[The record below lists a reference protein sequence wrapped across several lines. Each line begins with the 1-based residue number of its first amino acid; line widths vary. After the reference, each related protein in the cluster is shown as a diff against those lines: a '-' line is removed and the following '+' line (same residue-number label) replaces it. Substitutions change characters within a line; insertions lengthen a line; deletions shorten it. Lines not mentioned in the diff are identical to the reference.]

1 MNKNELKA
9 LISLLEDPDH
19 NIYFQVKNKLIELGI
34 EVVPDLE
41 NTWEMNFDNL
51 IQSRTEEIIHDIQL
65 NFSLSELNDWIK
77 SSEKDLLKAWLIL
90 SRYQYPDLDKEI
102 IELQI
107 EQLIKE
113 IWIELN
119 SNLTPLEKIKLIN
132 HILFEVNGYKGNIR
146 NFYAP
151 HNSYVNDVLNNKKG
165 SPLSLSL
172 LYLIIAQKCELPIK
186 GINLPKHF
194 IIAYI
199 NEEIYGA
206 DPIKFYLNP
215 FSQGTIL
222 SRQDL
227 ERFLEKENLELKT
240 IYFNPCDNKTIV
252 KRLLANLLQ
261 SYYKIGNKQKAKE
274 IKNFIQI
281 FNNSK

>member
-1 MNKNELKA
+1 MNKNEIKA

-34 EVVPDLE
+34 EVISDLE
-41 NTWEMNFDNL
+41 DAWEMNFDSL
-51 IQSRTEEIIHDIQL
+51 MQRRTEQIIHEIQL
-65 NFSLSELNDWIK
+65 NFNLNELNDWIE
-77 SSEKDLLKAWLIL
+77 SPEKDLLKAWLII
-90 SRYQYPDLDKEI
+90 SRYQYPDLDTEN

-119 SNLTPLEKIKLIN
+119 NNLTALEKIKLIN
-132 HILFEVNGYKGNIR
+132 HILFEVHEYKGNIR

-151 HNSYVNDVLNNKKG
+151 ENSYVNDVLNNKKG

-172 LYLIIAQKCELPIK
+172 LYLIIAQKCELSIQ
-186 GINLPKHF
+186 GVNLPKHF

-199 NEEIYGA
+199 NEELYTG
-206 DPIKFYLNP
+206 DPIKFYINP

-222 SRQDL
+222 SRHDL
-227 ERFLEKENLELKT
+227 ESFLEKEKLELKT
-240 IYFNPCDNKTIV
+240 MFFSPCGNKTIIR
-252 KRLLANLLQ
+252 RLLANLLQ
-261 SYYKIGNKQKAKE
+261 SYSKNGNKEKAEE
-274 IKNFIQI
+274 IQSFIQL
-281 FNNSK
+281 FQNK

>member
-1 MNKNELKA
+1 MNKNEIKA

-34 EVVPDLE
+34 EVIPDLE
-41 NTWEMNFDNL
+41 DAWEMNFDSL
-51 IQSRTEEIIHDIQL
+51 MQRRTEQIIHEIQL
-65 NFSLSELNDWIK
+65 NFNLNELNDWIE
-77 SSEKDLLKAWLIL
+77 SPEKDLLKAWLII
-90 SRYQYPDLDKEI
+90 SRYQYPDLDTEN

-119 SNLTPLEKIKLIN
+119 NNLTALEKIKLIN
-132 HILFEVNGYKGNIR
+132 HILFEVHEYKGNIR

-151 HNSYVNDVLNNKKG
+151 ENSYVNDVLNNKKG

-172 LYLIIAQKCELPIK
+172 LYLIIAQKCELSIQ
-186 GINLPKHF
+186 GVNLPKHF

-199 NEEIYGA
+199 NEELYTG
-206 DPIKFYLNP
+206 DPIKFYINP

-222 SRQDL
+222 SRHDL
-227 ERFLEKENLELKT
+227 ESFLEKEKLELKT
-240 IYFNPCDNKTIV
+240 MFFSPCGNKTIIR
-252 KRLLANLLQ
+252 RLLANLLQ
-261 SYYKIGNKQKAKE
+261 SYSKNGNKEKAEE
-274 IKNFIQI
+274 IQSFIQL
-281 FNNSK
+281 FHNK

>member
-41 NTWEMNFDNL
+41 NTWEMNFDSL
-51 IQSRTEEIIHDIQL
+51 IQSRIEEIIHDIQL

-132 HILFEVNGYKGNIR
+132 HILFEVNGYRGNIR

-227 ERFLEKENLELKT
+227 ERFLEKENFELKT

>member
-1 MNKNELKA
+1 MNKNEIKA

-34 EVVPDLE
+34 EVIPDLE
-41 NTWEMNFDNL
+41 DAWEMNFDSL
-51 IQSRTEEIIHDIQL
+51 MQRRTEQIIHEIQL
-65 NFSLSELNDWIK
+65 NFNLNELNDWIE
-77 SSEKDLLKAWLIL
+77 SPEKDLLKAWLII
-90 SRYQYPDLDKEI
+90 SRYQYPDLDTEN

-119 SNLTPLEKIKLIN
+119 NNLTALEKIKLIN
-132 HILFEVNGYKGNIR
+132 HILFEVHEYKGNIR

-151 HNSYVNDVLNNKKG
+151 ENSYVNDVLNNKKG

-172 LYLIIAQKCELPIK
+172 LYLIIAQKCELSIQ
-186 GINLPKHF
+186 GVNLPKHF

-199 NEEIYGA
+199 NEELYTG
-206 DPIKFYLNP
+206 DPIKFYINP

-222 SRQDL
+222 SRHDL
-227 ERFLEKENLELKT
+227 ESFLEKEKLELKT
-240 IYFNPCDNKTIV
+240 IWVMRSWKH
-252 KRLLANLLQ
+252 RA
-261 SYYKIGNKQKAKE
+261 GRE
-274 IKNFIQI
+274 IK
-281 FNNSK
+281 

>member
-1 MNKNELKA
+1 MNKNEIKA

-19 NIYFQVKNKLIELGI
+19 NIYFQVKNKLIDLGTQVI
-34 EVVPDLE
+34 PDLE
-41 NTWEMNFDNL
+41 DAWEMNFDSL
-51 IQSRTEEIIHDIQL
+51 MQSRTEQIIHKIEL
-65 NFSLSELNDWIK
+65 NFSLSELNDWLK
-77 SSEKDLLKAWLIL
+77 SPEKDLLKAWLIL
-90 SRYQYPDLDKEI
+90 SQYQYPDLDTKT

-119 SNLTPLEKIKLIN
+119 NNLTSLEKIKLIN
-132 HILFEVNGYKGNIR
+132 HILFEVHGYKGNVR

-151 HNSYVNDVLNNKKG
+151 QNSYINDVLNNKKG

-172 LYLIIAQKCELPIK
+172 LYLIIAQKCELPIR
-186 GINLPKHF
+186 GVNLPKHF

-199 NEEIYGA
+199 NEELYAG
-206 DPIKFYLNP
+206 DPIRFYINP

-227 ERFLEKENLELKT
+227 ERFLEKEKLELKT
-240 IYFNPCDNKTIV
+240 IFFSPCSNKIII

-261 SYYKIGNKQKAKE
+261 SYSKHGNKEKSEE
-274 IKNFIQI
+274 IQGFIQL
-281 FNNSK
+281 FKSK

>member
-1 MNKNELKA
+1 MNKNEIKA

-34 EVVPDLE
+34 DVIPDLE
-41 NTWEMNFDNL
+41 DAWEKNFDSL
-51 IQSRTEEIIHDIQL
+51 MQRRTEQIIHDIQL
-65 NFSLSELNDWIK
+65 NFNINELNDWVE
-77 SSEKDLLKAWLIL
+77 SPEKDLLKAWLII
-90 SRYQYPDLDKEI
+90 SRYQYPDLDTEN

-119 SNLTPLEKIKLIN
+119 NNLTTLEKIKLIN
-132 HILFEVNGYKGNIR
+132 HILFEVHEYKGNIR

-151 HNSYVNDVLNNKKG
+151 ENSYVNDVLNNKKG

-172 LYLIIAQKCELPIK
+172 LYLIIAQKCELPVQ
-186 GINLPKHF
+186 GVNLPKHF

-199 NEEIYGA
+199 NEELYTG
-206 DPIKFYLNP
+206 DPIKFYINP

-222 SRQDL
+222 SRHDL
-227 ERFLEKENLELKT
+227 ESFLEKEKLELKT
-240 IYFNPCDNKTIV
+240 MFFSPCGNKTIIR
-252 KRLLANLLQ
+252 RLLANLLQ
-261 SYYKIGNKQKAKE
+261 SYSKNGNKEKSEE
-274 IKNFIQI
+274 IQSFIQL
-281 FNNSK
+281 FSNK

>member
-1 MNKNELKA
+1 MNKNEIKA

-34 EVVPDLE
+34 EVIPDLE
-41 NTWEMNFDNL
+41 DAWEMNFDSL
-51 IQSRTEEIIHDIQL
+51 MQRRTEQIIHEIQL
-65 NFSLSELNDWIK
+65 NFNLNELNDWIE
-77 SSEKDLLKAWLIL
+77 SPEKDLLKAWLII
-90 SRYQYPDLDKEI
+90 SRYQYPDLDTEN

-119 SNLTPLEKIKLIN
+119 NNLTALEKIKLIN
-132 HILFEVNGYKGNIR
+132 HILFEVHEYKGNIR

-151 HNSYVNDVLNNKKG
+151 ENSYVNDVLNNKKG

-172 LYLIIAQKCELPIK
+172 LYLIIAQKCELSIQ
-186 GINLPKHF
+186 GVNLPKHF

-199 NEEIYGA
+199 NEELHTG
-206 DPIKFYLNP
+206 DPIKFYINP

-222 SRQDL
+222 SRHDL
-227 ERFLEKENLELKT
+227 ESFLEKEKLELKT
-240 IYFNPCDNKTIV
+240 MFFSPCGNKTIIR
-252 KRLLANLLQ
+252 RLLANLLQ
-261 SYYKIGNKQKAKE
+261 SYSKNGNKEKAEE
-274 IKNFIQI
+274 IQSFIQL
-281 FNNSK
+281 FQNK